1 MFHICTNRKT
11 GEAKLLKLETADLTE
26 YDINLIGNGVY
37 GWVIPAQGSKSLTN
51 IPKDRDGSEAANN
64 AARVEI
70 SKMKEAL
77 AKNRTYKTPE
87 KLAQEQA
94 EKDLEISR
102 AEFEKQKAEFAL
114 QQAEL
119 EIQKAQVVAETEDT
133 KKTKK

>member
-1 MFHICTNRKT
+1 
-11 GEAKLLKLETADLTE
+11 
-26 YDINLIGNGVY
+26 
-37 GWVIPAQGSKSLTN
+37 
-51 IPKDRDGSEAANN
+51 
-64 AARVEI
+64 
-70 SKMKEAL
+70 MKEAL